1 MSTIIFDLDGTISD
15 PAAGIT
21 RSINHALAELGY
33 EPQPEKALY
42 RYIGPSL
49 RVTFAELTGRS
60 DAKFLARAVEVYR
73 ERYIPIGYKENVIY
87 PGVEEALGR
96 LREAGHN
103 LCIATSKRKDIACKV
118 IEFLNLSGY
127 FSQIHGCDVHVS
139 KASLLGKMFDDESLS
154 HPMIMVGD
162 RDNDFN
168 AAREVGIA
176 SVAVRWGYGNEEE
189 YRLTSACVCEPEEL
203 VDAISDLLATP
214 HG

>member
-33 EPQPEKALY
+33 ETQPETALY
-42 RYIGPSL
+42 CYIGPSL
-49 RVTFAELTGRS
+49 HLTFAELTGRS
-60 DAKFLARAVEVYR
+60 DAEFLARAVEVYR

-118 IEFLNLSGY
+118 VEFLNLSGY

-139 KASLLGKMFDDESLS
+139 KASLLAKMLDDQSLRQ
-154 HPMIMVGD
+154 PMIMVGD
-162 RDNDFN
+162 RENDFN

-189 YRLTSACVCEPEEL
+189 YRLASACVSEPEAL
-203 VDAISDLLATP
+203 VDAIGDLLTP
-214 HG
+214 SCK